1 MPSRRS
7 ILEKA
12 KAADLRPQGVD
23 GKRLQKVLDR
33 AKKFFKRPSRHAD
46 ESVKR
51 HMSLMAQSVER
62 RDWQAA
68 RDHAVALGLLGEQL
82 GDPGLVKKAGR
93 GLRRLGGGNRAWQ
106 LIASSKQVPG
116 RPEWDGSDLAGRR
129 LAVERREGDL
139 AIFFQFASLLGPV
152 VAAAERCTVLVEP
165 RLAPLYRRT
174 YPALDI
180 RLEGEGEV
188 AATDADVFACFET
201 LAKHFWP
208 DEPTARA
215 PFIALEPDR
224 RLVAELRS
232 TYLDRG
238 PGPLIGFAWGS
249 LNKSKDLPALDD
261 WRALLGNLPG
271 RFISMQYGDVGPALA
286 ELERWAPGRIIHD
299 ASVDQLSDMDR
310 FAAQIAALD
319 AVVTISNTGANLAG
333 ALGVPTVVMLDDG
346 FRLSWPAFGETVA
359 TYPSVRLVRKGGQA
373 WASAMQEAGE
383 RVTQI
388 IGGVGDGR

>member
-12 KAADLRPQGVD
+12 KAADLRPQAVD
-23 GKRLQKVLDR
+23 GRWLRKVLDR
-33 AKKFFKRPSRHAD
+33 ARTFFRRPSRHGD
-46 ESVKR
+46 QSVER
-51 HMSLMAQSVER
+51 HLDLMARSVER

-68 RDHAVALGLLGEQL
+68 RDHALELGLLGEQL
-82 GDPGLVKKAGR
+82 GDRGLVKKAGR

-116 RPEWDGSDLAGRR
+116 RPEWDGSDLAGRS
-129 LAVERREGDL
+129 LVVERREGDL
-139 AIFFQFASLLGPV
+139 AIFLQFASLLGPV
-152 VAAAERCTVLVEP
+152 VAAADRCTVLIEP

-174 YPALDI
+174 YPALDV
-180 RLEGEGEV
+180 RPEAEG
-188 AATDADVFACFET
+188 AAAVDADVFACFET
-201 LAKHFWP
+201 LARHLWP

-215 PFIALEPDR
+215 PFVPLEPDR
-224 RLVAELRS
+224 RLVAELRGA
-232 TYLDRG
+232 YLDHG

-249 LNKSKDLPALDD
+249 LNKAKDLPTLDD
-261 WRALLGNLPG
+261 WRALLGSLPG
-271 RFISMQYGDVGPALA
+271 RFVSMQYGDVGPALS
-286 ELERWAPGRIIHD
+286 EFERWAPGRIIHD

-333 ALGVPTVVMLDDG
+333 ALGVPTVVLLDDG

-359 TYPSVRLVRKGGQA
+359 TYSSVRLVRKGGRA
-373 WASAMQEAGE
+373 WASAMREAGG
-383 RVTQI
+383 RVAQI
-388 IGGVGDGR
+388 VGGAG

>member
-12 KAADLRPQGVD
+12 KAADLRPQGLD

-51 HMSLMAQSVER
+51 HASLMAQSVER

-68 RDHAVALGLLGEQL
+68 REHALTLGLIGEQL
-82 GDPGLVKKAGR
+82 GDRGLVKKAGR
-93 GLRRLGGGNRAWQ
+93 GLRRLRGGNRAWQ

-139 AIFFQFASLLGPV
+139 AIFLQFASLLGPV
-152 VAAAERCTVLVEP
+152 VAATNRCTVFVEP

-174 YPALDI
+174 YPALDV
-180 RLEGEGEV
+180 RLEREGEV
-188 AATDADVFACFET
+188 AAVDADIFACFET
-201 LAKHFWP
+201 LARYFWP
-208 DEPTARA
+208 DEPTTRA
-215 PFIALEPDR
+215 PFIPLEPDR
-224 RLVAELRS
+224 RLVAQLRS

-249 LNKSKDLPALDD
+249 LNQSKDLPALDD

-271 RFISMQYGDVGPALA
+271 RFISLQYGDVGPALA
-286 ELERWAPGRIIHD
+286 EFERWAPGRIIHD

-333 ALGVPTVVMLDDG
+333 ALGVPTVVLLDDG
-346 FRLSWPAFGETVA
+346 FRLSWPVFGETVT
-359 TYPSVRLVRKGGQA
+359 TYPNVRLVRKGGQA
-373 WASAMQEAGE
+373 WAYAMQEAGK
-383 RVTQI
+383 RATQI
-388 IGGVGDGR
+388 IDGADDGR

>member
-51 HMSLMAQSVER
+51 HASLMAQSVER

-68 RDHAVALGLLGEQL
+68 REHALALGLLGEQL
-82 GDPGLVKKAGR
+82 GDRGLVKKAGR
-93 GLRRLGGGNRAWQ
+93 GLRRLRGGNRAWQ

-139 AIFFQFASLLGPV
+139 AIFLQFASLLGPV
-152 VAAAERCTVLVEP
+152 VAAADRCTVLIEP

-174 YPALDI
+174 YPALDV
-180 RLEGEGEV
+180 RPEAE
-188 AATDADVFACFET
+188 AAAAVDADVFACFET
-201 LAKHFWP
+201 LARHFWP

-215 PFIALEPDR
+215 PFVPLEPDR
-224 RLVAELRS
+224 RLVAELRGA
-232 TYLDRG
+232 YLDHG

-249 LNKSKDLPALDD
+249 LNKSKDLPVLDD
-261 WRALLGNLPG
+261 WRALLGGLPG
-271 RFISMQYGDVGPALA
+271 HFVSMQYGDVGPALS
-286 ELERWAPGRIIHD
+286 EFEQWAPGRIIHD

-333 ALGVPTVVMLDDG
+333 ALGVPTVVLLDDG

-359 TYPSVRLVRKGGQA
+359 TYPSVRLVRKGGRA
-373 WASAMQEAGE
+373 WASAMREAGG
-383 RVTQI
+383 RVAQI
-388 IGGVGDGR
+388 IGGVGDGS

>member
-51 HMSLMAQSVER
+51 HASLMAQSVER

-68 RDHAVALGLLGEQL
+68 REHALALGLLGEQL
-82 GDPGLVKKAGR
+82 GDRGLVKKAGR
-93 GLRRLGGGNRAWQ
+93 GLRRLRGGNRAWQ

-139 AIFFQFASLLGPV
+139 AIFLQFASLLGPV
-152 VAAAERCTVLVEP
+152 VAAADRCTVLIEP

-174 YPALDI
+174 YPALDV
-180 RLEGEGEV
+180 RPEAE
-188 AATDADVFACFET
+188 AAAAVDADVFACFET
-201 LAKHFWP
+201 LARHFWP

-215 PFIALEPDR
+215 PFVPLEPDR
-224 RLVAELRS
+224 RLVAELRGA
-232 TYLDRG
+232 YLDHG

-249 LNKSKDLPALDD
+249 LNKSKDLPVLDD
-261 WRALLGNLPG
+261 WRALLGGLPG
-271 RFISMQYGDVGPALA
+271 HFVSMQYGDVGPALS
-286 ELERWAPGRIIHD
+286 EFERWAPGRIIHD

-333 ALGVPTVVMLDDG
+333 ALGVPTVVLLDDG

-359 TYPSVRLVRKGGQA
+359 TYPSVRLVRKGGRA
-373 WASAMQEAGE
+373 WASAMREAGG
-383 RVTQI
+383 RVAQI
-388 IGGVGDGR
+388 IGGVGDGS

>member
-51 HMSLMAQSVER
+51 HASLMAQSVER

-68 RDHAVALGLLGEQL
+68 REHALALGLLGEQL
-82 GDPGLVKKAGR
+82 GDRGLVKKAGR
-93 GLRRLGGGNRAWQ
+93 GLRRLRGGNRAWQ

-139 AIFFQFASLLGPV
+139 AIFLQFASLLGPA
-152 VAAAERCTVLVEP
+152 VAAADRCTVLIEP

-174 YPALDI
+174 YPALDV
-180 RLEGEGEV
+180 RPEAE
-188 AATDADVFACFET
+188 AAAAVDADVFACFET
-201 LAKHFWP
+201 LARHFWP
-208 DEPTARA
+208 DQPRARA
-215 PFIALEPDR
+215 PFVPLEPDR
-224 RLVAELRS
+224 RLVAELRGA
-232 TYLDRG
+232 YLDHG

-249 LNKSKDLPALDD
+249 LNKSKDLPVLDD
-261 WRALLGNLPG
+261 WRALLGGLPG
-271 RFISMQYGDVGPALA
+271 HFVSMQYGDVGPALS
-286 ELERWAPGRIIHD
+286 EFERWAPGRIIHD

-333 ALGVPTVVMLDDG
+333 ALGVPTVVLLDDG

-359 TYPSVRLVRKGGQA
+359 TYPSVRLVRKGGRA
-373 WASAMQEAGE
+373 WASAMREAGG
-383 RVTQI
+383 RVAQI
-388 IGGVGDGR
+388 IGGAGDGS

>member
-51 HMSLMAQSVER
+51 HASLMAQSVER

-68 RDHAVALGLLGEQL
+68 REHALALGLLGEQL
-82 GDPGLVKKAGR
+82 GDRGLVKKAGR
-93 GLRRLGGGNRAWQ
+93 GLRRLRGGNRAWQ

-139 AIFFQFASLLGPV
+139 AIFLQFASLLGPV
-152 VAAAERCTVLVEP
+152 VAAADRCTVLIEP

-174 YPALDI
+174 YPALDV
-180 RLEGEGEV
+180 RPEAE
-188 AATDADVFACFET
+188 AAAAVDADVFASFET
-201 LAKHFWP
+201 LARYFWP

-215 PFIALEPDR
+215 PFIPLEPDH
-224 RLVAELRS
+224 RLVAQLRGA
-232 TYLDRG
+232 YLDHG

-249 LNKSKDLPALDD
+249 LNKSKDLPILDD
-261 WRALLGNLPG
+261 WRALLGGLPG
-271 RFISMQYGDVGPALA
+271 HFVSMQYGDVGPALA
-286 ELERWAPGRIIHD
+286 EFERWAPGRIIHD

-359 TYPSVRLVRKGGQA
+359 TYPSVRLVRKGGRA
-373 WASAMQEAGE
+373 WASAMREAGG
-383 RVTQI
+383 RVAQI
-388 IGGVGDGR
+388 IGGAGDGS

>member
-51 HMSLMAQSVER
+51 HASLMAQSVER

-68 RDHAVALGLLGEQL
+68 REHALALGLLGEQL
-82 GDPGLVKKAGR
+82 GDRGLVKKAGR
-93 GLRRLGGGNRAWQ
+93 GLRRLRGGNRAWQ

-129 LAVERREGDL
+129 LVVERREGDL
-139 AIFFQFASLLGPV
+139 AIFLQFASLLGPV
-152 VAAAERCTVLVEP
+152 VAAADRCTVLIEP

-174 YPALDI
+174 YPALDV
-180 RLEGEGEV
+180 RPEAE
-188 AATDADVFACFET
+188 AAAAVDADVFACFET
-201 LAKHFWP
+201 LARHFWP

-215 PFIALEPDR
+215 PFVPLEPDR
-224 RLVAELRS
+224 RLVAELRGA
-232 TYLDRG
+232 YLDHG

-249 LNKSKDLPALDD
+249 LNKSKDLPVLDD
-261 WRALLGNLPG
+261 WRALLGGLPG
-271 RFISMQYGDVGPALA
+271 HFVSMQYGDVGPALS
-286 ELERWAPGRIIHD
+286 EFERWAPGRIIHD

-333 ALGVPTVVMLDDG
+333 ALGVPTVVLLDDG

-359 TYPSVRLVRKGGQA
+359 TYPSVRLMRKGGRA
-373 WASAMQEAGE
+373 WASAMREAGG
-383 RVTQI
+383 RVAQI
-388 IGGVGDGR
+388 IGGVGDGS

>member
-1 MPSRRS
+1 MPNRRS
-7 ILEKA
+7 VLQKA
-12 KAADLRPQGVD
+12 KAADLRPQAGA
-23 GKRLQKVLDR
+23 GKRLQTLFDR
-33 AKKFFKRPSRHAD
+33 AKELLKRPSRHAN
-46 ESVKR
+46 E
-51 HMSLMAQSVER
+51 SVER
-62 RDWQAA
+62 HMRLMAESVERSDWKAA
-68 RDHAVALGLLGEQL
+68 RDHALALGLLGEQL
-82 GDPGLVKKAGR
+82 GDRGLVKKAGR

-106 LIASSKQVPG
+106 LIASSKQMPG

-139 AIFFQFASLLGPV
+139 AIFLQFASLLGPV
-152 VAAAERCTVLVEP
+152 VAAAERCIVSVEP
-165 RLAPLYRRT
+165 RLVPLYRRT
-174 YPALDI
+174 YPALDL
-180 RLEGEGEV
+180 RLEEQGEV
-188 AATDADVFACFET
+188 AAVDADVFACFET

-208 DEPTARA
+208 DEPAARA
-215 PFIALEPDR
+215 PFVPLEPDR

-249 LNKSKDLPALDD
+249 LNKAKDLPALDD
-261 WRALLGNLPG
+261 WRALLGSLPG
-271 RFISMQYGDVGPALA
+271 RFVSLQYGDVGPALS
-286 ELERWAPGRIIHD
+286 EFEHWAPGRIIHD

-373 WASAMQEAGE
+373 WASAMQEAGG
-383 RVTQI
+383 RIRQI
-388 IGGVGDGR
+388 ISGVADGR

>member
-51 HMSLMAQSVER
+51 HASLMAQSVER

-68 RDHAVALGLLGEQL
+68 REHALALGLLGEQL
-82 GDPGLVKKAGR
+82 GDRGLVKKAGR
-93 GLRRLGGGNRAWQ
+93 GLRRLRGGNRAWQ

-139 AIFFQFASLLGPV
+139 AIFLQFASLLGPV
-152 VAAAERCTVLVEP
+152 LAAADRCTVFVEP

-174 YPALDI
+174 YPALDV
-180 RLEGEGEV
+180 RPEAEAV
-188 AATDADVFACFET
+188 AAVDADVFASFET
-201 LAKHFWP
+201 LARYFWP

-215 PFIALEPDR
+215 PFVPLEPDR
-224 RLVAELRS
+224 RLVAELRGA
-232 TYLDRG
+232 YLDHG

-249 LNKSKDLPALDD
+249 LNKSKDLPVLDD
-261 WRALLGNLPG
+261 WRALLGGLPG
-271 RFISMQYGDVGPALA
+271 HFVSMQYGDVGPALA
-286 ELERWAPGRIIHD
+286 EFERWAPGRIIHD

-333 ALGVPTVVMLDDG
+333 ALGVPTVVLLDDG

-359 TYPSVRLVRKGGQA
+359 TYPSVRLVRKGGRA
-373 WASAMQEAGE
+373 WASAMREAGG
-383 RVTQI
+383 RVAQI
-388 IGGVGDGR
+388 IGGVGDGS

>member
-1 MPSRRS
+1 MESRRS

-23 GKRLQKVLDR
+23 GKRLQNVLDR
-33 AKKFFKRPSRHAD
+33 ARKFFRRPSRHAD
-46 ESVKR
+46 ESVER

-68 RDHAVALGLLGEQL
+68 RDHALELGLLGEQL
-82 GDPGLVKKAGR
+82 GDRGLVKKAGR

-106 LIASSKQVPG
+106 LIALSKQVPG
-116 RPEWDGSDLAGRR
+116 RPEWDGSDLAGRS

-139 AIFFQFASLLGPV
+139 AIFLQFASLLGPV
-152 VAAAERCTVLVEP
+152 VAAADRCTVLVEP

-174 YPALDI
+174 FPALDV
-180 RLEGEGEV
+180 RPEAE
-188 AATDADVFACFET
+188 AAAAVDADVFACFET
-201 LAKHFWP
+201 LARHFWP
-208 DEPTARA
+208 DEPTTRA
-215 PFIALEPDR
+215 PFVPLEPDR
-224 RLVAELRS
+224 RVVADLRGA
-232 TYLDRG
+232 YLEHG

-261 WRALLGNLPG
+261 WRALLGSLPG
-271 RFISMQYGDVGPALA
+271 RFVSMQYGDVGPALA
-286 ELERWAPGRIIHD
+286 EFERWAPGRIIHD

-359 TYPSVRLVRKGGQA
+359 TYPNVRLVRKGGQA
-373 WASAMQEAGE
+373 WASAMREARG
-383 RVTQI
+383 RVAQI
-388 IGGVGDGR
+388 IGGVGDGS

>member
-51 HMSLMAQSVER
+51 HASLMAQSVER

-68 RDHAVALGLLGEQL
+68 REHALALGLLGEQL
-82 GDPGLVKKAGR
+82 GDRGLVKKAGR
-93 GLRRLGGGNRAWQ
+93 GLRRLRGGNRAWQ

-139 AIFFQFASLLGPV
+139 AIFLQFASLLGPA
-152 VAAAERCTVLVEP
+152 VAAADRCTVLIEP

-174 YPALDI
+174 YPALDV
-180 RLEGEGEV
+180 RPEAE
-188 AATDADVFACFET
+188 AAAAVDADVFACFET
-201 LAKHFWP
+201 LARHFWP
-208 DEPTARA
+208 DQPRARA
-215 PFIALEPDR
+215 PFVPLEPDR
-224 RLVAELRS
+224 RLVAELRGA
-232 TYLDRG
+232 YLDHG

-249 LNKSKDLPALDD
+249 LNKSKDLPVLDD
-261 WRALLGNLPG
+261 WRALLGSLPG
-271 RFISMQYGDVGPALA
+271 HFVSMQYGDVGPALA
-286 ELERWAPGRIIHD
+286 EFERWAPGRIIHD

-333 ALGVPTVVMLDDG
+333 ALGVPTVVLLDDG

-359 TYPSVRLVRKGGQA
+359 TYPSVRLVRKGGRA
-373 WASAMQEAGE
+373 WASAMREAGG
-383 RVTQI
+383 RVAQI
-388 IGGVGDGR
+388 IGGAGDGS